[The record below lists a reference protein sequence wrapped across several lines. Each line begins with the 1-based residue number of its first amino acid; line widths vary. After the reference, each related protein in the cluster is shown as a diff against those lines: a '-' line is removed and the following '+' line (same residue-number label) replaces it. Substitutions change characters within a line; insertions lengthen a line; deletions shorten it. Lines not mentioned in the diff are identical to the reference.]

1 MDAQLVEARVGPSR
15 RVNMLFRSMS
25 EWTDEIV
32 VVLLFSRPVID
43 DGEEEKKDSSIISLM
58 IDFS

>member
-1 MDAQLVEARVGPSR
+1 MDAQPVEARVGPSR